1 MSIDDPERDWFSQ
14 VELADDMHFQLK
26 DHAEERGLEFLSSPF
41 SLERAQLLCEGLG
54 LTKVKIA
61 SSEMLNYPLLDYVNL
76 HASTVFLSTGL
87 STLEEVKQAIGHLD
101 QVRECHILHCCTQY
115 PTQDHQANLQAIPL
129 LRMAFPGYSIGYSD
143 HTIGIDAAVAAVAMG
158 AQVIE
163 KHFTLDKDLPG
174 TDHILSATPAEL
186 REMVVRI
193 RRVEVLLG
201 SPIKQPVP
209 EELQIRDFV
218 RSRWGKG

>member
-1 MSIDDPERDWFSQ
+1 
-14 VELADDMHFQLK
+14 
-26 DHAEERGLEFLSSPF
+26 
-41 SLERAQLLCEGLG
+41 
-54 LTKVKIA
+54 
-61 SSEMLNYPLLDYVNL
+61 
-76 HASTVFLSTGL
+76 
-87 STLEEVKQAIGHLD
+87 
-101 QVRECHILHCCTQY
+101 
-115 PTQDHQANLQAIPL
+115 
-129 LRMAFPGYSIGYSD
+129 MAFPGYSIGYSD